1 MVKDFDPQAMD
12 NASIDAESELSDAS
26 AEPDLE
32 AGINWMIDWWHR
44 WFMKT
49 GHKRLGRTL
58 VSYAKDR
65 VADKS

>member
-1 MVKDFDPQAMD
+1 MAKDFDPQAMD
-12 NASIDAESELSDAS
+12 NASIEAEQELSDAS

-32 AGINWMIDWWHR
+32 AGINWVIDWWYR
-44 WFMKT
+44 NFMAA

-65 VADKS
+65 EKEK